1 MALSK
6 VPPYF
11 RPKLGFLNEA
21 LYNTGIM
28 EAFESNLGFRLRKSK
43 IKI

>member
-6 VPPYF
+6 ILLHF
-11 RPKLGFLNEA
+11 LPKLGFLNEA
-21 LYNTGIM
+21 LYNKGIM
-28 EAFESNLGFRLRKSK
+28 EAFESNFGFRLRNSK

>member
-6 VPPYF
+6 ILHF
-11 RPKLGFLNEA
+11 LPKLGFLNEA
-21 LYNTGIM
+21 LYNKGIM
-28 EAFESNLGFRLRKSK
+28 EAFESNFRFRLRNSK